1 MGAIK
6 AGDVKV
12 GDGNFAAAHAVRM
25 AKPDLIAI
33 YPITPQTSLIE
44 KLSQFRVDGQIDS
57 EMIEV
62 EGETSAIGL
71 TIGAAVAGGRVFT
84 STSSMGLNFMFD
96 GYQMAAYYRQPIV
109 MVNANRENPAPA
121 QISAGEQDVM
131 TVSEVG
137 WIQIHVENCQE
148 IFDSVLM
155 AYKLAED
162 PEILMP
168 VCICYDGFYLS
179 YLREPIKFPAQET
192 VDKFIP
198 RQPRPV
204 LGFDPP
210 TFLSWRA
217 IHDEDTAEYRLRQ
230 QIAYDKS
237 KDKIDAIDEEFG
249 KLFGR
254 RYGGQIEKYRMEDA
268 EIALVCLGSHTGTA
282 RVVID
287 KKREEGIKVGLVKVR
302 SYRPFP
308 KEKLPEALKGLKAIG
323 VIDRSVCFT
332 WQGGHIF
339 RDLKT
344 SLYGHDYIPLV
355 NFIGGLAGH
364 DITIPLIE
372 NAVDVTMNAAEGKS
386 FNEVI
391 WMALEDS

>member
-1 MGAIK
+1 M
-6 AGDVKV
+6 
-12 GDGNFAAAHAVRM
+12 
-25 AKPDLIAI
+25 
-33 YPITPQTSLIE
+33 
-44 KLSQFRVDGQIDS
+44 
-57 EMIEV
+57 
-62 EGETSAIGL
+62 
-71 TIGAAVAGGRVFT
+71 
-84 STSSMGLNFMFD
+84 
-96 GYQMAAYYRQPIV
+96 
-109 MVNANRENPAPA
+109 
-121 QISAGEQDVM
+121 
-131 TVSEVG
+131 
-137 WIQIHVENCQE
+137 
-148 IFDSVLM
+148 
-155 AYKLAED
+155 
-162 PEILMP
+162 
-168 VCICYDGFYLS
+168 
-179 YLREPIKFPAQET
+179 
-192 VDKFIP
+192 
-198 RQPRPV
+198 
-204 LGFDPP
+204 
-210 TFLSWRA
+210 
-217 IHDEDTAEYRLRQ
+217 
-230 QIAYDKS
+230 
-237 KDKIDAIDEEFG
+237 DAIDEEFG

-254 RYGGQIEKYRMEDA
+254 RYGGQIEEYRMEEA

-302 SYRPFP
+302 SFRPFP
-308 KEKLPEALKGLKAIG
+308 KEKLAEAVKGLKAVG